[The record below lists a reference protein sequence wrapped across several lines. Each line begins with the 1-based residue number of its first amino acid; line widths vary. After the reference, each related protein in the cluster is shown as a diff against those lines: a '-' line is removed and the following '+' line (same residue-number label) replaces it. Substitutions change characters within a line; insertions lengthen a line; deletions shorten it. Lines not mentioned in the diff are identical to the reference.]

1 MKFQVLTLIVLIS
14 MLFAVVINQNIPSV
28 KAQGQTTV
36 NVLSSIGGTTSP
48 DAGNYTYT
56 SGSSDTFTATPDDS
70 DIFLYWIVQSSA
82 GANTITDNPTTITFT
97 QDNYNIQAVFQPLNA
112 TLPPIFAPSFNS
124 ANWAIVVVVAGLGGT
139 TNPSPGVYAY
149 ANATTVNLTATPN
162 SGWEFSHWVISGGPL
177 TGHGAFPFTDTPTNN
192 PYQVGHGYGYTY
204 DYQPVFTPISST
216 SASPSVGEFSSITAI
231 IIALILVTIAF
242 GAYSYKKSKN

>member
-1 MKFQVLTLIVLIS
+1 MLKNTMKFQVLTLIVLIS

-56 SGSSDTFTATPDDS
+56 SGSSDTFTATPDHS

-97 QDNYNIQAVFQPLNA
+97 QDNYNIQAVFQPLN
-112 TLPPIFAPSFNS
+112 
-124 ANWAIVVVVAGLGGT
+124 
-139 TNPSPGVYAY
+139 
-149 ANATTVNLTATPN
+149 
-162 SGWEFSHWVISGGPL
+162 
-177 TGHGAFPFTDTPTNN
+177 NN
-192 PYQVGHGYGYTY
+192 YYHQYN
-204 DYQPVFTPISST
+204 
-216 SASPSVGEFSSITAI
+216 
-231 IIALILVTIAF
+231 
-242 GAYSYKKSKN
+242 KKG